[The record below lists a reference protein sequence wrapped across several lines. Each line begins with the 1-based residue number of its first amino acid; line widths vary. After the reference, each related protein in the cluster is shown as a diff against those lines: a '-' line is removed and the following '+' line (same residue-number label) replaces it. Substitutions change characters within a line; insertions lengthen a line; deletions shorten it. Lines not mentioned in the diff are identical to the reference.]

1 MRILCLD
8 YGGKRTGVAVTDPLQ
23 IIATTLGVVETSA
36 LMAFLKEYV
45 TANEVER
52 VLIGYPLNL
61 DGTPTHATPL
71 VEAFIKKWTKEMPA
85 IPLEKVDERYS
96 SKLASAAIAGMGL
109 KKKARERKGIIDE
122 VSATMLLQDGSKA
135 AANRNFAARMRN
147 EV

>member
-36 LMAFLKEYV
+36 LMAFLKDYV
-45 TANEVER
+45 AANEVER
-52 VLIGYPLNL
+52 LLIGYPLNL

-122 VSATMLLQDGSKA
+122 VSATMLLQEWLQSRG
-135 AANRNFAARMRN
+135 
-147 EV
+147 